1 MASKF
6 ESAKFYVPSIIY
18 CIALKHVFHSEIQV
32 PNYYLNGLL
41 TIEICKYLISL
52 IAANGLV
59 YYMHVILT
67 LRRNNVKLI

>member
-18 CIALKHVFHSEIQV
+18 CIALKHVYDSEIHV
-32 PNYYLNGLL
+32 LNSYLNGLL
-41 TIEICKYLISL
+41 NIEICKYLISL
-52 IAANGLV
+52 IESNGLV